1 MRNKKIAGKVIRTV
15 IYEVFILLMIFPIFV
30 MINTSLKTYNEITM
44 WPPKWIGF
52 TPQFVNYKDVLT
64 GDKSIVE
71 PFMNSLIVS
80 LGSSIVCLFLGVLSS
95 YGVTRFN
102 FKGRGA
108 FLFVIIATQMFASVI
123 LVNPMYIVFKTL
135 DILNTRLALII
146 ANISTCLPMT
156 VWLLYSYMSKIPLDL
171 EEAAMIDGCSR
182 SMAVRKVLL
191 PIMIP
196 GMVSAGLFSF
206 IMAWGDLIYAKTFI
220 FAPNLRTISLA
231 LTDFQSLYKTTWETQ
246 MAAGVISVI
255 PILILFLIIQ
265 KHLVNGMISSG
276 LKE

>member
-1 MRNKKIAGKVIRTV
+1 MKNKKIAGKVIRTV
-15 IYEVFILLMIFPIFV
+15 VYTVFILLMIFPIFV

-71 PFMNSLIVS
+71 PFMNSLVVS
-80 LGSSIVCLFLGVLSS
+80 LGSSIICLFLGVLSS

-108 FLFVIIATQMFASVI
+108 FLFVIIA
-123 LVNPMYIVFKTL
+123 
-135 DILNTRLALII
+135 
-146 ANISTCLPMT
+146 
-156 VWLLYSYMSKIPLDL
+156 
-171 EEAAMIDGCSR
+171 
-182 SMAVRKVLL
+182 
-191 PIMIP
+191 
-196 GMVSAGLFSF
+196 
-206 IMAWGDLIYAKTFI
+206 
-220 FAPNLRTISLA
+220 
-231 LTDFQSLYKTTWETQ
+231 TQ